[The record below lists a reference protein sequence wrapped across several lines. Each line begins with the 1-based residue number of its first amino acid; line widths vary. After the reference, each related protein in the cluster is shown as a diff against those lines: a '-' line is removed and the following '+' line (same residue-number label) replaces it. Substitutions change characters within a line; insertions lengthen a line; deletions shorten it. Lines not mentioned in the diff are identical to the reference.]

1 MKKLIK
7 FLFVLIFFSF
17 NLINSQTN
25 DIQRPSW
32 IETLEYKF
40 VPSITDQIKDGTF
53 IPADENAH
61 KKIR

>member
-1 MKKLIK
+1 M
-7 FLFVLIFFSF
+7 FFSF

-61 KKIR
+61 KKF